1 MVLRSGQADARPRLA
16 PGEPLG
22 QLDDTVK
29 YWQSWLGQSKY
40 KGRWREIVERS
51 AITLKL
57 MTYAPTGALVAAPTA
72 ALPEQVGGERNWDYR
87 YTWIRDSSFSV
98 YALLGLGFT
107 QEAFAFARWLADRVS
122 EQAGRK
128 ASGPL
133 RIMYRMDGSS
143 DLAEE
148 TLDHLDGWR
157 GSRPVRIGNGA
168 ADQRQLDIYGEA
180 LDAIYLGVTNGAGM
194 GHRGWQQAAGRHQ
207 LALRALGSAR
217 GGHLGDARRPE
228 RLHLRALPGLAGP
241 GPGHPPGHQHREAEP
256 DRPVGRRARPHL
268 RPDHDPRLERRPAS
282 LRPVLRRRRA
292 RRLPAPHAFG
302 RLRHPLRS
310 DVAVDAT
317 GHRRGTRLGQPRL
330 PV

>member
-1 MVLRSGQADARPRLA
+1 
-16 PGEPLG
+16 
-22 QLDDTVK
+22 
-29 YWQSWLGQSKY
+29 
-40 KGRWREIVERS
+40 
-51 AITLKL
+51 

-107 QEAFAFARWLADRVS
+107 QEAFAFAGWLADRVS

-133 RIMYRMDGSS
+133 RIMYRVDGSS

-148 TLDHLDGWR
+148 TLDHFDGWR

-180 LDAIYLGVTNGAGM
+180 LDAIYLGVTNGGGIA
-194 GHRGWQQAAGRHQ
+194 HRGWQKLRDVIDWLCENWDQPEEGIWRH
-207 LALRALGSAR
+207 
-217 GGHLGDARRPE
+217 ARRPE
-228 RLHLRALPGLAGP
+228 RLHLRALPGLARP

-256 DRPVGRRARPHL
+256 NRPVGHRARPHL
-268 RPDHDPRLERRPAS
+268 RPDHDPRLERCPAS
-282 LRPVLRRRRA
+282 LRPVLRR
-292 RRLPAPHAFG
+292 
-302 RLRHPLRS
+302 
-310 DVAVDAT
+310 
-317 GHRRGTRLGQPRL
+317 
-330 PV
+330 